1 MRRVRDYET
10 KQGLVDVMRS
20 ELREAEP
27 TPPAD
32 GWERLRRDLSAPG
45 VPGAEQRLGR
55 RVPRAASPHVSAGC
69 VSSPLPLPYWFV
81 WSQERF
87 CGAQT
92 GRWEMMGLF

>member
-1 MRRVRDYET
+1 MKRNRDWI
-10 KQGLVDVMRS
+10 DVMRS

-27 TPPAD
+27 TPP
-32 GWERLRRDLSAPG
+32 
-45 VPGAEQRLGR
+45 
-55 RVPRAASPHVSAGC
+55 SAGC